1 MFILSIYEVRP
12 KTYCAKPFEPAL
24 WLSCSFV
31 ALWLFE
37 SGRERIAM
45 FGLQPLHWLII
56 ILVAIFLF
64 MPSRLPELVRAVKQM
79 IREFRSATKET
90 RDDSSTESSH

>member
-1 MFILSIYEVRP
+1 
-12 KTYCAKPFEPAL
+12 
-24 WLSCSFV
+24 
-31 ALWLFE
+31 
-37 SGRERIAM
+37 M

-56 ILVAIFLF
+56 ILVGIFLF